1 MHWRRCLGGCL
12 TMIQEQSSLWRGLL
26 LQTPW
31 GLPARDS
38 YTCFLQGSWE
48 NKHVFL
54 WLLALIASLL
64 LQEKMVSYPK
74 LDFSVQELQERFQQ
88 QLEMELNNTIT
99 IESVES
105 AKPLTPQAIKAVKL
119 GVWGL
124 HVWREGGQF
133 SPQDQW
139 ERGRDRGP
147 KKGGSSLVT
156 QSHHSIT
163 VLLPFLCSANCWP
176 PFVPGG
182 MTPSSRP

>member
-1 MHWRRCLGGCL
+1 MLDHDTGTEQPLERPLTPDSLGFASQRLIHMLLAGKLGEQACLL
-12 TMIQEQSSLWRGLL
+12 
-26 LQTPW
+26 
-31 GLPARDS
+31 
-38 YTCFLQGSWE
+38 
-48 NKHVFL
+48 FL

-105 AKPLTPQAIKAVKL
+105 TKPLTPQAIKAVKL

-133 SPQDQW
+133 NPQDQW

-147 KKGGSSLVT
+147 KKEGSSLVT

-163 VLLPFLCSANCWP
+163 VLLPFLCSANC
-176 PFVPGG
+176 
-182 MTPSSRP
+182 